1 MTGITPG
8 KARALTQASNE
19 HGIFAVFAIDH
30 RDAMRALLDPDD
42 PGGVPAD
49 LLTEVKLDFVRAMNA
64 DASAVLLDPEYSAIE
79 AVSGRVVGRDTG
91 LLVALENQ
99 GYLGDPDAR
108 VTALLEGWSVEK
120 AKRLGASGIKLLL
133 LYRPDSEAAAQQDA
147 VVADV
152 VAACARW
159 DIPLFLEP
167 IPYPLPSDDEA
178 GPDRRALVIA
188 SVKRLGALGPD
199 VMKVPFPEDTAVE
212 DLPRWRDACAEL
224 DEASPVPWALLS
236 GGDAYRS
243 FRTQVQVACAAGS
256 SGFLVGRA
264 LWAEA
269 AKMSVAER
277 RAAIEYQIRPRFI
290 ELAQIATAHG
300 TSWFERVGDDGIA
313 TPSFVDY

>member
-1 MTGITPG
+1 MTVVTPG

-19 HGIFAVFAIDH
+19 HGIFTVFAIDH
-30 RDAMRALLDPDD
+30 RDAMRMLLDPDD
-42 PGGVPAD
+42 PAGVPAD

-79 AVSGRVVGRDTG
+79 AVGGRVVGRDTG

-99 GYLGDPDAR
+99 GYLGDPEAR
-108 VTALLEGWSVEK
+108 VTTLLEGWSVEK

-152 VAACARW
+152 VTACARW

-167 IPYPLPSDDEA
+167 IPYPLPSDDA
-178 GPDRRALVIA
+178 GGPVRRELVVE
-188 SVKRLGALGPD
+188 SVRRLGALGPD
-199 VMKVPFPEDTAVE
+199 IMKVPFPEDTAVE

-224 DEASPVPWALLS
+224 DEVSPVPWALLS
-236 GGDAYRS
+236 GGDPYRS
-243 FRTQVQVACAAGS
+243 FRVQVQIASESGS

-264 LWAEA
+264 LWGEA
-269 AKMSVAER
+269 AKLAGAER
-277 RAAIEYQIRPRFI
+277 RAAIEYQVRPRFV
-290 ELAQIATAHG
+290 ELAQIATTHG
-300 TSWFERVGDDGIA
+300 TSWYDRVGADGFT
-313 TPSFVDY
+313 TPPFSDY